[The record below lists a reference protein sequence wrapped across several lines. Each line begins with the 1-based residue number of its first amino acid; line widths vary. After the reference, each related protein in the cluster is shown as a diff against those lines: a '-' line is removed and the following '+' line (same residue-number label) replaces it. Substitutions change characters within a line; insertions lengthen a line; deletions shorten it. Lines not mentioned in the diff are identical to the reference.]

1 MRNLQPESSIVN
13 LSPSILF
20 RAKAFLSLNLKS
32 SRTPAQPQENRVGFH
47 CMNISFWKTTVK
59 PPNKK
64 TSQRV
69 NLNVRLIS
77 RRVIFRA
84 KYKTAYNPIKI
95 AVAVYI
101 SLSKK
106 YDAILMPFFVLRK
119 ERTSNFDLHFEII
132 HL

>member
-1 MRNLQPESSIVN
+1 
-13 LSPSILF
+13 
-20 RAKAFLSLNLKS
+20 
-32 SRTPAQPQENRVGFH
+32 
-47 CMNISFWKTTVK
+47 MNISFWKTTVK

-77 RRVIFRA
+77 RLVIFRT

-106 YDAILMPFFVLRK
+106 YDKRK
-119 ERTSNFDLHFEII
+119 PIRGIYSSSSFIDICVQ
-132 HL
+132 